1 MSKGETFSPQYIN
14 LISTMRILFLLLFLG
29 FGAKAQSF
37 KEQIATHREHY
48 KADFVKSERAPL
60 KEPDLK
66 YLQFY
71 DADSTYSIN
80 AKVTLLEGE
89 KAFKMPTY
97 AGTTADY
104 IRYAKLN
111 FELNGKPVQ
120 LTLYRNIALAAN
132 AAYKDYLFLPFTD
145 QTNNKETYGGGRYI
159 DLKTTAIVDG
169 KIELDFNKAYN
180 PYCAYS
186 DGYRCPI
193 PPEENDLALAI
204 KAGEKKYNG
213 EKKKLLIN

>member
-1 MSKGETFSPQYIN
+1 MYRYLTV
-14 LISTMRILFLLLFLG
+14 LMFLTSNTC
-29 FGAKAQSF
+29 FGQTF
-37 KEQIATHREHY
+37 KEKIANHRERY
-48 KADFVKSERAPL
+48 KAEFVSSEHAPL
-60 KEPDLK
+60 KEPDLQH
-66 YLQFY
+66 LQFFE
-71 DADSTYSIN
+71 ADSTYKVF

-97 AGTTADY
+97 AGTTAEY

-111 FELNGKPVQ
+111 FDLNGKPVQ
-120 LTLYRNIALAAN
+120 LTLYKNIALSAN
-132 AAYKDYLFLPFTD
+132 PAYKDYLFLPFTD

-169 KIELDFNKAYN
+169 KLELDFNKAYN

-193 PPEENDLALAI
+193 PPEENDLQLEI
-204 KAGEKKYNG
+204 KAGEKKYTG
-213 EKKKLLIN
+213 EKKKRI

>member
-1 MSKGETFSPQYIN
+1 
-14 LISTMRILFLLLFLG
+14 MRILFILFMLS
-29 FGAKAQSF
+29 FTAKAQTF
-37 KEQIATHREHY
+37 KDKIAAHREHY
-48 KADFVKSERAPL
+48 KADFISSERAPL

-71 DADSTYSIN
+71 DADSSYKIN

-104 IRYAKLN
+104 IRYAKLS
-111 FELNGKPVQ
+111 FELDGKPVT

-132 AAYKDYLFLPFTD
+132 AVYRDYLFLPFTD
-145 QTNNKETYGGGRYI
+145 LTNNKETYGGGRYI

-169 KIELDFNKAYN
+169 KLELDFNKAYN

-193 PPEENDLALAI
+193 PPEENNLQLEI
-204 KAGEKKYNG
+204 KAGEKMYLG
-213 EKKKLLIN
+213 DKKRRQAN

>member
-1 MSKGETFSPQYIN
+1 
-14 LISTMRILFLLLFLG
+14 MRILFILFMLS
-29 FGAKAQSF
+29 FTAKAQTF
-37 KEQIATHREHY
+37 KDKIAAHREHY
-48 KADFVKSERAPL
+48 KADFISSERAPL

-71 DADSTYSIN
+71 DADSSYKIN

-104 IRYAKLN
+104 IRYAKLS
-111 FELNGKPVQ
+111 FELDGKPVT
-120 LTLYRNIALAAN
+120 LTLYKNIALAAN
-132 AAYKDYLFLPFTD
+132 AAYRDYLFLPFTD
-145 QTNNKETYGGGRYI
+145 LTNNKETYGGGRYI

-169 KIELDFNKAYN
+169 KLELDFNKAYN

-193 PPEENDLALAI
+193 PPEENNLQLEI
-204 KAGEKKYNG
+204 KAGEKMYLG
-213 EKKKLLIN
+213 DKKRRQAN

>member
-1 MSKGETFSPQYIN
+1 
-14 LISTMRILFLLLFLG
+14 MRILFLLIILSFT
-29 FGAKAQSF
+29 AKAQTFSE
-37 KEQIATHREHY
+37 KIATHREHY
-48 KADFVKSERAPL
+48 KADFISNERSPL
-60 KEPDLK
+60 KESDLK
-66 YLQFY
+66 DLQFY
-71 DADSTYSIN
+71 DADSTYRVSAAI
-80 AKVTLLEGE
+80 TILEGE

-132 AAYKDYLFLPFTD
+132 AAYRDYLFLPFTD

-159 DLKTTAIVDG
+159 DLKTTAIVNG
-169 KIELDFNKAYN
+169 KLELDFNRAYN

-193 PPEENDLALAI
+193 PPEENDLALEI
-204 KAGEKKYNG
+204 KAGEKKYTG
-213 EKKKLLIN
+213 EKKSKR

>member
-1 MSKGETFSPQYIN
+1 
-14 LISTMRILFLLLFLG
+14 MRILISILFLG
-29 FGAKAQSF
+29 FGAQAQTFSE
-37 KEQIATHREHY
+37 KIAIHREHY
-48 KADFVKSERAPL
+48 KADFVSSERAPL

-66 YLQFY
+66 HLQFY
-71 DADSTYSIN
+71 DADSTYSVN
-80 AKVTLLEGE
+80 AKVTLLKGE

-120 LTLYRNIALAAN
+120 LTLYKNIALAAN
-132 AAYKDYLFLPFTD
+132 AAYRDYLFLPFTD

-159 DLKTTAIVDG
+159 DLKSTAVIGG

-193 PPEENDLALAI
+193 PPEENDLQLEI
-204 KAGEKKYNG
+204 KAGEKNYTG
-213 EKKKLLIN
+213 EKKKRN